1 MANIIVKIIPEDNL
15 TIFSVEGDLSA
26 NEIIKYST
34 EYYDEKPTKY
44 VLWDATKG
52 SVGKIES
59 SDFNRI
65 AINLKK
71 HTKKRAGGKTAL
83 VGKFDIDFG
92 YARMYE
98 AYADLE
104 EIPITYKVFR
114 NADDAIKWLQS

>member
-1 MANIIVKIIPEDNL
+1 MANITVKIIPEENL

-26 NEIIKYST
+26 NEILKYST
-34 EYYDEKPTKY
+34 EYYDKKPTKY

-59 SDFNRI
+59 SEFSII
-65 AINLKK
+65 AINMKE
-71 HTKKRAGGKTAL
+71 HTKMRAGGKTAL

-104 EIPITYKVFR
+104 EIPITYQVFR
-114 NADDAIKWLQS
+114 NADDAMKWLQT